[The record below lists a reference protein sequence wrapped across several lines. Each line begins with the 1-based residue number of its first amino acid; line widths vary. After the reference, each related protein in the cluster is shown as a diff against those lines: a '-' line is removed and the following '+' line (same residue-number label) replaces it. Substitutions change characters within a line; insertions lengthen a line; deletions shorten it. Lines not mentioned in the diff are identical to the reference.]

1 MMKKEHAIFVYVAIA
16 GDINVITKEDS
27 KEDSKM

>member
-1 MMKKEHAIFVYVAIA
+1 MTKKEHVMFIYVAIA
-16 GDINVITKEDS
+16 GDINMITKEDS